1 MKEKEKERNDSGKD
15 RQTDRQIDRKY
26 VSNKERKIRDTGKSE

>member
-1 MKEKEKERNDSGKD
+1 MTVEKTD

-26 VSNKERKIRDTGKSE
+26 VSNKETKIRDTGKSEK

>member
-1 MKEKEKERNDSGKD
+1 MTVEK
-15 RQTDRQIDRKY
+15 TDRQIDRKY